1 MSKNNLCQKLA
12 VTCHLM
18 YFLRDQHFLGL
29 NIFLGTKIVFGTNIF
44 LTQNLLLD
52 PILFNLP
59 MLPTS
64 NLINQTFNSNSK
76 SFQAEHFRWLKEN
89 KKLEFDTEDQILF
102 SFHFSHFLFLCF
114 CVTSLKFIFNS
125 RHVPVKNNVDLIKKE
140 DEYDSFND

>member
-44 LTQNLLLD
+44 SD
-52 PILFNLP
+52 PKFVIGPNFVQSFS
-59 MLPTS
+59 LPTS

-76 SFQAEHFRWLKEN
+76 TFQAEHLVKE
-89 KKLEFDTEDQILF
+89 K
-102 SFHFSHFLFLCF
+102 
-114 CVTSLKFIFNS
+114 
-125 RHVPVKNNVDLIKKE
+125 
-140 DEYDSFND
+140 